1 MRVLALMK
9 KEFLQFRRDPAL
21 LLIVLWAF
29 TLDIYFAGSGPAL
42 VIRNFP
48 VAVYDQD
55 ASQASASFIEQLHA
69 PRFRIVHLL
78 TDPRRINQLLDTGEA
93 LMVIVIDPYFS
104 RDIARGT
111 GGKVQVLLDG
121 TNSTSASM
129 ALAHLSQI
137 SKQFRPPL
145 QISKARLTGRAGP
158 DDQLISAR
166 LRVLFNPNLEA
177 SWSTSL
183 TELFA
188 VITMVSI
195 LLPAAAMVREK
206 QYGTIEQLLVG
217 PLHPWQIMIAKIIPM
232 AIIVVGFTA
241 MAVYLVLGWCFGLY
255 PRGSLALFLAVTAI
269 YVFATAGLGM
279 LIATAAKNLSQ
290 VILMLLPCLVPIL
303 FLSGTWTPP
312 EAMHPAVRW
321 ITHVSPLSYYLEI
334 GNGIFFRATT
344 LSEIIEPLIALV
356 ILGAAVFLFGATRLT
371 RQLAAS

>member
-1 MRVLALMK
+1 MRILALMK

-55 ASQASASFIEQLHA
+55 ASQASVSFIEQLHK

-78 TDPRRINQLLDTGEA
+78 TDPGRINQLLDTGEA
-93 LMVIVIDPYFS
+93 LMVIVIDSDFS

-111 GGKVQVLLDG
+111 GGKIQVLLDG

-137 SKQFRPPL
+137 AKQFRPPL
-145 QISKARLTGRAGP
+145 QINRARS
-158 DDQLISAR
+158 DDQPISAR

-183 TELFA
+183 SELFS
-188 VITMVSI
+188 VITMVAI

-217 PLHPWQIMIAKIIPM
+217 PLHPWQIMVAKIIPM
-232 AIIVVGFTA
+232 AIIVVAFTA
-241 MAVYLVLGWCFGLY
+241 MSVYLVLGGCFGFY

-269 YVFATAGLGM
+269 YVFAAAGLGM

-334 GNGIFFRATT
+334 GNGIFFRAAT
-344 LSEIIEPLIALV
+344 LSEIVEPLIALV